1 MNISNCVF
9 VAIVFFKKYY
19 IFSVLSLLLLEIAYI
34 PGWKKPGFFREK
46 KTTHLGFFGFT
57 AFLSYKF
64 LLLIF
69 SGVFFFSLFYQ
80 YKQQ

>member
-34 PGWKKPGFFREK
+34 PGWKKPGFFS
-46 KTTHLGFFGFT
+46 FM

-69 SGVFFFSLFYQ
+69 SGV
-80 YKQQ
+80 